1 MPLTKEHFLEILRAR
16 PRKEE
21 LLKYSTDP
29 DYHQYLREVCLS
41 DDQQINWRAAWLL
54 ADLPAKDLQAIFPSA
69 QVLIEVLSSPHKDGY
84 LREIVKIINRLKLDE
99 DEEGLFYEAALKL
112 WENLAMASAT
122 RIHAIRSLFKIA
134 ETYPELKLELEAYND
149 DFYFQGLSPGIA
161 KQIRRLFAGLS

>member
-1 MPLTKEHFLEILRAR
+1 MPLTREHFLEILRAR

-21 LLKYSTDP
+21 LQKYSNNP

-41 DDQQINWRAAWLL
+41 NDQQINWRAAWLL
-54 ADLPAKDLQAIFPSA
+54 ADLPAKDLQQIFPSA
-69 QVLIEVLSSPHKDGY
+69 QILIELLATPQKDGY
-84 LREIVKIINRLKLDE
+84 LREIVKIINQLELNE

-134 ETYPELKLELEAYND
+134 EVYPELKLELEAYND
-149 DFYFQGLSPGIA
+149 DYYFQGLSPGIA
-161 KQIRRLFAGLS
+161 RQIRKLFAGLS